1 MKCVNIQ
8 AITPENMQDFMKL
21 YRVFEEPP
29 YEEFYSEEELK
40 EEYNRLSTLG
50 HVVGYYVDGECV
62 GMTAFYKAANEAG
75 RADPEHPI
83 YYEHPEKVAYF
94 SDVTVLK
101 EHRCKGIGSILM
113 EYAIETSKN
122 EGCNIMYMRTLQAG
136 QPMSYGIAIKH
147 GFKVMD
153 NVTQNVVQAR
163 VNEDRAEEDRRI
175 FLEKLLV

>member
-1 MKCVNIQ
+1 MKYANIQ
-8 AITPENMQDFMKL
+8 VITPENMQDFIDL

-29 YEEFYSEEELK
+29 YEEFFSEEELK

-50 HVVGYYVDGECV
+50 HVVGYYVDGKCV
-62 GMTAFYKAANEAG
+62 GMTAFYKAANEEG

-83 YYEHPEKVAYF
+83 YYEHYGNVAYF

-101 EHRCKGIGSILM
+101 EYRCKGIGSILM
-113 EYAIETSKN
+113 EYAIDTCRN

-136 QPMSYGIAIKH
+136 QSMSYGIAIKH
-147 GFKVMD
+147 GFKVLE

-163 VNEDRAEEDRRI
+163 VNDERVKEDKRI
-175 FLEKLLV
+175 FLEKQLV